1 MKLLEVR
8 NMRTGKVQQMTEQN
22 YNSLIGHYLGK
33 GLFKVVG
40 TVEDVPAKAAIQ
52 KAAEAL
58 AEFADETALETQPV
72 KADKKSK

>member
-1 MKLLEVR
+1 MKLLEVK
-8 NMRTGKVQQMTEQN
+8 NTRTGAVQKMTEEK

-40 TVEDVPAKAAIQ
+40 TVEDVPATAAIQ
-52 KAAEAL
+52 KAANAL
-58 AEFADETALETQPV
+58 AEFADETAFVAEPA